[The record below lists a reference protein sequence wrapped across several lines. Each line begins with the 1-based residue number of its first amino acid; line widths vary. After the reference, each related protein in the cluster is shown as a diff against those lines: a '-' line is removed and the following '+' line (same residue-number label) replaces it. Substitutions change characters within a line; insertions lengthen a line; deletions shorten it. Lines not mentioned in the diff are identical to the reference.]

1 MTELWTGG
9 AHYPRTALYYG
20 IAGHSE
26 GGIDNQGSFQ
36 LVLHDNP
43 KYYFDS
49 DIEQFRLRFSPG
61 LFSAKAL
68 AAAKRAS
75 GLGDFES
82 HPSIEMVEARLMEI
96 AALRSD
102 TDA

>member
-9 AHYPRTALYYG
+9 AHYPRTTLYYG